1 LYEPLKNFKVN
12 RDLGVGI
19 YKLVDIFKGL
29 ENSEALKEVFKDNLE
44 KVLKEVKVKLV
55 NSRGY
60 MRVSDIDGSIILN
73 INYLRKGDLR
83 DLYLDVIHELIHFKQ
98 YKEGRNLYDVRF
110 SYVDRLTEI
119 EAYEIVVEEA
129 KRMGLS
135 EEEIKDYL
143 RVEWISEEEFNRLLK
158 HLKLI

>member
-1 LYEPLKNFKVN
+1 MK
-12 RDLGVGI
+12 
-19 YKLVDIFKGL
+19 
-29 ENSEALKEVFKDNLE
+29 
-44 KVLKEVKVKLV
+44 
-55 NSRGY
+55 
-60 MRVSDIDGSIILN
+60 
-73 INYLRKGDLR
+73 

-98 YKEGRNLYDVRF
+98 YKEGKNLYDVRF

-119 EAYEIVVEEA
+119 EAYGIVVEEA